1 MGTNFRIRYK
11 HDKEVTTTLHSPS
24 SLHFC
29 LFVFKTLSST
39 IFSAHVFLGMEA
51 HTVLPKYSRVG
62 DHRLGTIDLT
72 RAVLYRKLILPLK
85 PANVHSSSVRRS
97 RAHETLSPHDRMLI
111 GLTLCRS
118 FSGKLQQL

>member
-1 MGTNFRIRYK
+1 MIKKSPPPYT
-11 HDKEVTTTLHSPS
+11 HLH
-24 SLHFC
+24 LFIFV
-29 LFVFKTLSST
+29 FVFKTLSST
-39 IFSAHVFLGMEA
+39 VCSAHVFLGMEA
-51 HTVLPKYSRVG
+51 HTVLRMYSRG
-62 DHRLGTIDLT
+62 WDHRLGTTDLT

-85 PANVHSSSVRRS
+85 PANVHNSSVRS